1 MILAVLA
8 LTWPITA
15 ATAILALLIGA
26 VWAVVVWWGL
36 YTGTRLL
43 RVRSTLTRDRTTSWG
58 LWWGAFVLFAALY
71 RATVE
76 RVPFEATVVFVTM
89 LLGLSAMLVASRRNI
104 WTQPLY
110 RQVLADAISRTQL
123 QIARIDQQLE
133 HRPYLSTGRASLHSH
148 EERTDGGVGS

>member
-1 MILAVLA
+1 MV
-8 LTWPITA
+8 
-15 ATAILALLIGA
+15 
-26 VWAVVVWWGL
+26 
-36 YTGTRLL
+36 
-43 RVRSTLTRDRTTSWG
+43 
-58 LWWGAFVLFAALY
+58 GAFVGAALY